1 MYERF
6 SDRAREVVGLARE
19 EARALKHWYVESGH
33 VLLALLVADE
43 TEVVRLLGTPAEGLR
58 AALTTALGR
67 GTAEPGDHLPL
78 TGEATAVF
86 ERAPRE
92 ADRLGHRLVQP
103 VHILL
108 ALLATAHTLPADIL
122 TEHQV
127 DRGRVRASFTTPD
140 APAPPD
146 SPSEGPAA
154 HSLLESLTRDPAA
167 GAMPVIGRA
176 TEIDRV
182 LRTLTRR
189 DRRVPLLTGP
199 PGVGKEAVAVG
210 VARAVGEG
218 RVPDVLLGHRVRAL
232 DLSAVLTD
240 PRHRARGTAL
250 IAGLLDEVGES
261 TGLVLYLTGALTPL
275 HLPEGTTTP
284 LGLLRPL
291 LAAPGVLVFGDCGP
305 RDYERRDPDPGLDR
319 LVQPVPLEE
328 PPAADVR
335 EILRAGRAGLEE
347 HHGVPLTDE
356 ALVAAAA
363 LAHDHMPDRAL
374 PGSAF
379 DLLDEAAALARAHAA
394 RADAPPDGAPA
405 VTAAHVTQALA
416 AASGIRAPA
425 PTAQAGPPPGHDP
438 YVWAMS

>member
-6 SDRAREVVGLARE
+6 SDRAREVVDLARE
-19 EARALKHWYVESGH
+19 EARALRHWYVESGH

-43 TEVVRLLGTPAEGLR
+43 TEVVGLLGTPAEGLR

-78 TGEATAVF
+78 TGETTAVF
-86 ERAPRE
+86 ERAPQE

-122 TEHQV
+122 TEHQFAP
-127 DRGRVRASFTTPD
+127 GRVRASST
-140 APAPPD
+140 APD
-146 SPSEGPAA
+146 SLSRDPATL
-154 HSLLESLTRDPAA
+154 SLLESLTRDPAA
-167 GAMPVIGRA
+167 GALPVIGRTA
-176 TEIDRV
+176 EIDRV

-218 RVPDVLLGHRVRAL
+218 RVPDALLRHRVRAL

-240 PRHRARGTAL
+240 PEHRARGTAL
-250 IAGLLDEVGES
+250 IAGLLNEIKGS
-261 TGLVLYLTGALTPL
+261 TGLVLYLKGALTPL
-275 HLPEGTTTP
+275 RLPEGTTTP

-291 LAAPGVLVFGDCGP
+291 LDAPGVLVFGDCGP
-305 RDYERRDPDPGLDR
+305 RDYDRRDPDPGLDR

-347 HHGVPLTDE
+347 HHAVTLTDE
-356 ALVAAAA
+356 ALATAAA
-363 LAHDHMPDRAL
+363 LAHDHVPDRAL

-379 DLLDEAAALARAHAA
+379 DLLDEAAALARTHAA
-394 RADAPPDGAPA
+394 RADPPPDGPLT
-405 VTAAHVTQALA
+405 VTAAHVTEALA
-416 AASGIRAPA
+416 TTSGIRTPA

>member
-6 SDRAREVVGLARE
+6 GDRAREVVDLARE

-78 TGEATAVF
+78 TGEATAVL
-86 ERAPRE
+86 ERAPQE

-127 DRGRVRASFTTPD
+127 DPGRIHASFI
-140 APAPPD
+140 APD
-146 SPSEGPAA
+146 SLPRDPATLSVLA
-154 HSLLESLTRDPAA
+154 SLTRDPAA

-218 RVPDVLLGHRVRAL
+218 RVPDALLGHRVRAL

-240 PRHRARGTAL
+240 PHHRARGTAL
-250 IAGLLDEVGES
+250 IADLLTEVKES
-261 TGLVLYLTGALTPL
+261 TGLILYLNGALTPL
-275 HLPEGTTTP
+275 HLPEGATTP

-305 RDYERRDPDPGLDR
+305 RDYDRRDPDPGLDR
-319 LVQPVPLEE
+319 LVQAVPLEE

-347 HHGVPLTDE
+347 HHTVTLTDE
-356 ALVAAAA
+356 ALAAAAA
-363 LAHDHMPDRAL
+363 LAHDHVPDRAL

-379 DLLDEAAALARAHAA
+379 DLLDEAAALARTHAA
-394 RADAPPDGAPA
+394 RADTPPDGALT
-405 VTAAHVTQALA
+405 VTAAHVSQALA
-416 AASGIRAPA
+416 TTSGIRTPA